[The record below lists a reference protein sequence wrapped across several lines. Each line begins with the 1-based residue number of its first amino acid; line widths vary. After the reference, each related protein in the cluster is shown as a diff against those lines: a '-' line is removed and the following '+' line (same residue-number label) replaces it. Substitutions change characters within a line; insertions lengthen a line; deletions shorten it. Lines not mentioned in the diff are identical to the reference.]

1 MRYTIKNISL
11 KNRLILLKLDLITL
25 IRSLRINSD
34 RCPSCN
40 KKGAKYTHKVIT
52 DCLIA
57 AIDNT
62 RKRLNIRK

>member
-1 MRYTIKNISL
+1 MRYTVKNLSL
-11 KNRLILLKLDLITL
+11 KDRLILLKLDLIKL

-52 DCLIA
+52 HCLIA
-57 AIDNT
+57 TIDDT
-62 RKRLNIRK
+62 KKRLNIRK